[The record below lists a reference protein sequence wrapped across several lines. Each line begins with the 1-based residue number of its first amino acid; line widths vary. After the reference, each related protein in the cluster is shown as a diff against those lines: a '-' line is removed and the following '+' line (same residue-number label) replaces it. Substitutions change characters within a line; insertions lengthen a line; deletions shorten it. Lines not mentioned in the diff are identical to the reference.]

1 MDLNEQYYNWIYRI
15 VCGEWEP
22 RNLSFHSLLR
32 YLFCRRYT
40 PACEM
45 DVCRATDGVNL
56 RYRFATENDI
66 PYGKVDATFQGMP
79 CSMLEM
85 MVALAIRIEEHIME
99 DRSMGNR
106 VGQWFWNMIVSLGM
120 AAMDD
125 TRFNEERAEYIVVRF
140 MNREYQPNG
149 AGGLFTLTHPVDDM
163 RTIDIWYQLMRY
175 LNENEF

>member
-1 MDLNEQYYNWIYRI
+1 
-15 VCGEWEP
+15 
-22 RNLSFHSLLR
+22 
-32 YLFCRRYT
+32 
-40 PACEM
+40 
-45 DVCRATDGVNL
+45 
-56 RYRFATENDI
+56 
-66 PYGKVDATFQGMP
+66 
-79 CSMLEM
+79 
-85 MVALAIRIEEHIME
+85 
-99 DRSMGNR
+99 MGNR